1 MLFDEISILK
11 SIVPNEETIMIHD
24 NDGDPSGSLQ
34 LPAEVENNIYVH
46 VREFVTSLEIFAM
59 YIFV

>member
-1 MLFDEISILK
+1 
-11 SIVPNEETIMIHD
+11 MIHD